1 MDNLP
6 GRMRITA
13 SEEFVIFV
21 IFAIRETKP
30 HEKCRLVTEKRY
42 LCTVRVRNR
51 GREESVFR
59 FVLKS
64 EIWKI

>member
-6 GRMRITA
+6 SRMRITA
-13 SEEFVIFV
+13 SAEFIIFV

-42 LCTVRVRNR
+42 LCTVRGRNP
-51 GREESVFR
+51 GHKESVFR

>member
-42 LCTVRVRNR
+42 LCTVR
-51 GREESVFR
+51 GE
-59 FVLKS
+59 KS
-64 EIWKI
+64 RA

>member
-13 SEEFVIFV
+13 SAEFVIFV

-30 HEKCRLVTEKRY
+30 HEKCRLVTEKCY
-42 LCTVRVRNR
+42 LCTVRGEIPGN
-51 GREESVFR
+51 EESVFR

>member
-6 GRMRITA
+6 CRMRITA
-13 SEEFVIFV
+13 LAEFVIFV
-21 IFAIRETKP
+21 IFETRETKL

-42 LCTVRVRNR
+42 LCTVRGRNP
-51 GREESVFR
+51 GHKESVFR

>member
-6 GRMRITA
+6 GCMRITA
-13 SEEFVIFV
+13 SAEFVIFV

-42 LCTVRVRNR
+42 LCTVLGRNP
-51 GREESVFR
+51 GHKESVFR